1 MRRRHT
7 SISTSRYSSSRPKS
21 FKKRKRQKDD
31 DDDDDDDAR
40 EKNAI
45 EEEEEEEEEDLS
57 PRSLSRICSNI
68 FANDGEAE
76 EVLGAIVVVVVVRP
90 SFSSLSGELETR
102 PKNTEEPKP

>member
-1 MRRRHT
+1 MNWGLYVLSKGEVFTGSQVVLH
-7 SISTSRYSSSRPKS
+7 
-21 FKKRKRQKDD
+21 
-31 DDDDDDDAR
+31 
-40 EKNAI
+40 

-76 EVLGAIVVVVVVRP
+76 EVLGAIVVVVVVVRP

-102 PKNTEEPKP
+102 QKILKNPNPKP

>member
-1 MRRRHT
+1 MMLE
-7 SISTSRYSSSRPKS
+7 
-21 FKKRKRQKDD
+21 KKTRSKKKK
-31 DDDDDDDAR
+31 
-40 EKNAI
+40 EK
-45 EEEEEEEEEDLS
+45 DLS

-76 EVLGAIVVVVVVRP
+76 EVLGAIVVVVVVVRP

>member
-7 SISTSRYSSSRPKS
+7 STSTSRYSSSRPKS

-45 EEEEEEEEEDLS
+45 EEEEDLS

-76 EVLGAIVVVVVVRP
+76 EVLGAIVVVVVVVRP

-102 PKNTEEPKP
+102 QKILKNPNPNS